1 MEFEKRKNS
10 AILKNIE
17 LLLNGTDYL
26 RLGTNFQCLISFYSI
41 NDNKSYSSKELLQI
55 YKRSTF
61 FNFQL
66 TGNFF
71 NYLPKYH
78 GPFLSKNIQLE
89 NYLEIPPN
97 NSFLKSLDLVVNAK
111 TKYENVIHK
120 EAIGKFYEKVNKI
133 YSDCYKFLYLENSE
147 SFKLEK
153 LSIALGKAFEWS
165 NDFKLIENAAIH
177 DGLTS
182 LLNHNAFLNR
192 LDQEIDRCSRFQTS
206 LGLIMLDLDKF
217 KKNQ

>member
-1 MEFEKRKNS
+1 LEFEKSKNS

-97 NSFLKSLDLVVNAK
+97 NSFLNSLDLVVNAK

-120 EAIGKFYEKVNKI
+120 EAIGKFNEKVNKI

-147 SFKLEK
+147 SFKDIKPIEYEH
-153 LSIALGKAFEWS
+153 EWS
-165 NDFKLIENAAIH
+165 HALVSYDEFLCFSHSKNSFFLI
-177 DGLTS
+177 S
-182 LLNHNAFLNR
+182 LAR
-192 LDQEIDRCSRFQTS
+192 D
-206 LGLIMLDLDKF
+206 
-217 KKNQ
+217 